1 MIKLDDQIDNIQIEY
16 ANNLFYNLF
25 NQMIFLSLINNDG
38 ITYIRIKLILYKL
51 NLKQEKKVYFK
62 CLLK

>member
-1 MIKLDDQIDNIQIEY
+1 MIKLDDQIDNIYIEY